1 MSASFHDRDL
11 VERLRVDYVCDEHT
25 WQELESFHV
34 RNEAADEITRLRQR
48 VRDLDQALSDAEHR
62 LTWGHH

>member
-1 MSASFHDRDL
+1 MTSFHEPRTLLDRL
-11 VERLRVDYVCDEHT
+11 GRAAWALRACGSIDADTVD
-25 WQELESFHV
+25 
-34 RNEAADEITRLRQR
+34 EATHEITRLRQR

>member
-1 MSASFHDRDL
+1 MGVPNFHDGDL
-11 VERLRVDYVCDEHT
+11 VDRLNYARKY
-25 WQELESFHV
+25 ESV
-34 RNEAADEITRLRQR
+34 PVGDALLQAIDEITRLRQR

>member
-1 MSASFHDRDL
+1 MTGASFHDPLTD
-11 VERLRVDYVCDEHT
+11 RLGRAAWVLRACGGTTDADTVD
-25 WQELESFHV
+25 
-34 RNEAADEITRLRQR
+34 EAAREITRLRQR

>member
-1 MSASFHDRDL
+1 MTSFHDPSTLLD
-11 VERLRVDYVCDEHT
+11 RLALGAWALRACGGTADADTVD
-25 WQELESFHV
+25 
-34 RNEAADEITRLRQR
+34 EAIAEILRLRQR